1 MHGAQGYV
9 NKLLSAPQLAD
20 ELKEALATALQSLG
34 FFTLEASEI
43 AALATD
49 NGLSEGQLCQ
59 QQYEVMNEFA
69 AGFAELIEVVAVNS
83 QLYNDEGWN

>member
-20 ELKEALATALQSLG
+20 ELKEALASALQSLG
-34 FFTLEASEI
+34 FFTLEASGI

-69 AGFAELIEVVAVNS
+69 TGFAELIEVAAVNS

>member
-20 ELKEALATALQSLG
+20 ELKEALASALQSLG
-34 FFTLEASEI
+34 FFTLETSEI
-43 AALATD
+43 AALAAD

-59 QQYEVMNEFA
+59 QQYEVMNAFA